1 MNMSE
6 YILSILRM
14 QPNIVFSWG
23 FNSCHALSNGI
34 LFRVQGY
41 LFNGWVK
48 VIYVE
53 GRDTFTVMLLNNSME
68 TIREIEDVY
77 LDNLIQV
84 IDYNVECDDSFDYE
98 QRVKDEYILGD

>member
-1 MNMSE
+1 
-6 YILSILRM
+6 
-14 QPNIVFSWG
+14 
-23 FNSCHALSNGI
+23 
-34 LFRVQGY
+34 
-41 LFNGWVK
+41 
-48 VIYVE
+48 
-53 GRDTFTVMLLNNSME
+53 ME